1 MEKRRGGETRIWVHI
16 PDAIPPPLLN
26 LWYECIILN
35 DLCIWHC
42 IQLMSKKVYRKTNN
56 LPESQDY

>member
-1 MEKRRGGETRIWVHI
+1 MYCGKKEGGETWMHI

-35 DLCIWHC
+35 DIC
-42 IQLMSKKVYRKTNN
+42 IQCKHLMFKKLYRMTNN